1 MSDPNDIL
9 SAEEAAR
16 QAEEMTAQA
25 FEALEA
31 GQGTRVA
38 EICADLRVMHYS
50 SCFEIEALLAL
61 DQGLPTRA
69 LEVLDEG
76 LGVVPDLW
84 QLWQLR
90 GNILSDGGQWDDAL
104 ESYKRALA
112 IEDADVNSLRLNRAT
127 ALWRAQQIDEALG
140 EVALTDDNSKEM
152 SISLDWRLQA
162 VRLALWAEQSRCDD
176 VVERA
181 AQLWQDQE
189 EVEID
194 EDEAAPLSV
203 AFSQIGWALFGCE
216 QAPLAR
222 DWARAALEVDRANG
236 QALLLTREAT
246 PNLPVGEAMFR
257 VVLRGQT
264 ETEDG
269 PTGWVT
275 TLLAIAPDVAVAEQL
290 AIEFEAPRWDKNVA
304 VEESERIGSCDAQ
317 PSCIYEVQGYVLV
330 PLES

>member
-1 MSDPNDIL
+1 MSQNNDIL
-9 SAEEAAR
+9 SADEAAR
-16 QAEEMTAQA
+16 QAEQLTAEA
-25 FEALEA
+25 FEALEN

-38 EICADLRVMHYS
+38 EICAELRVMHYS

-90 GNILSDGGQWDDAL
+90 GNILSDGGQWDAAL
-104 ESYKRALA
+104 DSYQRALA
-112 IEDADVNSLRLNRAT
+112 LDDADVNSLRLNRAT
-127 ALWRAQQIDEALG
+127 ALWRAQKIEQ
-140 EVALTDDNSKEM
+140 ALTEIARTDGNSKEM
-152 SISLDWRLQA
+152 SASLGWRLQA
-162 VRLALWAEQSRCDD
+162 TRLALWGEQNRCDE
-176 VVERA
+176 VTERA
-181 AQLWQDQE
+181 AQLWEDQE
-189 EVEID
+189 EVEVD

-203 AFSQIGWALFGCE
+203 AFSQIGWALFHCE
-216 QAPLAR
+216 QPALAR

-246 PNLPVGEAMFR
+246 PNLPTGEATWS
-257 VVLRGQT
+257 VTLRGQT

-269 PTGWVT
+269 PTGFNT

-304 VEESERIGSCDAQ
+304 VEESERIGSCEAQ
-317 PSCIYEVQGYVLV
+317 PSCIYEVGSYILV
-330 PLES
+330 PLKN

>member
-1 MSDPNDIL
+1 MSQNNDII

-16 QAEEMTAQA
+16 QAEQLTAEA
-25 FEALEA
+25 FEALEN

-38 EICADLRVMHYS
+38 EICAELRVMHYS

-61 DQGLPTRA
+61 DQGLPARA

-90 GNILSDGGQWDDAL
+90 GNILSDGGQWDEAL

-112 IEDADVNSLRLNRAT
+112 LDDADVNSLRLNRAT
-127 ALWRAQQIDEALG
+127 ALWRAQRIDEALN
-140 EVALTDDNSKEM
+140 EIARTDGNSEAM
-152 SISLDWRLQA
+152 SVSLDWRLQA
-162 VRLALWAEQSRCDD
+162 IRLALWAEQNRCDE
-176 VVERA
+176 VIERA
-181 AQLWQDQE
+181 AQLWQDQQ

-216 QAPLAR
+216 QRELAR
-222 DWARAALEVDRANG
+222 DWANAALEVDRANG
-236 QALLLTREAT
+236 QALLLAREAT
-246 PNLPVGEAMFR
+246 PNLPLGKATFR
-257 VVLRGQT
+257 VELRGQT

-269 PTGWVT
+269 PAGFLT

-290 AIEFEAPRWDKNVA
+290 AIEFEAPRWDAEVT
-304 VEESERIGSCDAQ
+304 VEESERIGSCEAQ
-317 PSCIYEVQGYVLV
+317 PSCIYEVQPYILV
-330 PLES
+330 PLQS